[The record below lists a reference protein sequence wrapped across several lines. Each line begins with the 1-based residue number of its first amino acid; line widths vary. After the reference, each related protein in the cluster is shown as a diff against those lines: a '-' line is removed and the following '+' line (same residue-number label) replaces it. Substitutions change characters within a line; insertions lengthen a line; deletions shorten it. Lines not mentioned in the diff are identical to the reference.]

1 MELCNFYAF
10 NMEKLFQKIPVEL
23 PNQPSPKEER
33 KLLLQA
39 IGDSW
44 YVEKLGQ
51 KLPLLKKRKLSK
63 KSQKEDDEINRR
75 LTQANH
81 MGNYCKCQIHWN
93 NIEWVNPKSR
103 DESNNKFY
111 VSSKIRVGLL

>member
-1 MELCNFYAF
+1 MLGATIYYIDCWLKALEKNFMELCNFYAF

-75 LTQANH
+75 LT
-81 MGNYCKCQIHWN
+81 
-93 NIEWVNPKSR
+93 
-103 DESNNKFY
+103 
-111 VSSKIRVGLL
+111 